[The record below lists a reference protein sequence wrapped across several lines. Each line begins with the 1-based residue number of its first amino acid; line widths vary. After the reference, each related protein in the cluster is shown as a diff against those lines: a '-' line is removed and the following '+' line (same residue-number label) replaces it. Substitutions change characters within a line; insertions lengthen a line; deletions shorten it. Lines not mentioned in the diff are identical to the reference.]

1 MNRFELWVLA
11 GVLWWVTAMVTS
23 FVVYGAWVAVTGEPT
38 AWLLVALLLP
48 GALLGGVA
56 ASRITRDALEAP

>member
-1 MNRFELWVLA
+1 MNRFELWMLA
-11 GVLWWVTAMVTS
+11 GVAWWVTAMVTS

-48 GALLGGVA
+48 GALLSGVA
-56 ASRITRDALEAP
+56 AFRLSRDAREAE

>member
-11 GVLWWVTAMVTS
+11 GVAWWVTAMVTF
-23 FVVYGAWVAVTGEPT
+23 FVVYGAWVAATSEPT

-48 GALLGGVA
+48 GALLSGVL
-56 ASRITRDALEAP
+56 ASRLSRDAREAP